1 MSTKARKIAIC
12 TRPLRSVAFAGRFQ
26 RKHRMMLRIFFA
38 AGPGNV
44 IGAHRHWR
52 DGVPDP
58 GQMSITFSSEFEAL
72 CAEILASAYIVSS
85 AGPAALITDGEFI
98 LEHRPKRKA
107 SGVFYHLN
115 EIKYCL
121 GLART
126 ARKFGADY
134 AILQS
139 GTTHYFA
146 MSLFRLFGIK
156 GIPVLHNTLWPSGF
170 PPSSRV
176 ARVVLFLDSLFFRW
190 GATAVLG
197 VSPECL
203 RQVDQATNGLHGPM
217 YQFMPQFD
225 PSLFVPSEPPP
236 FSDRF
241 KLLFAGRIS
250 ADKGVF
256 DLLQIMKIVEERW
269 GDRVILDV
277 CGDGPD
283 LTDLRSRCKG
293 EGLDHIVNIL
303 GFTAPE
309 QLRKLLTASHASIV
323 PTRSG
328 FAEGMAMTVIE
339 PILLGR
345 PVITNAV
352 VPALEVLRPACIEAE
367 TDSVESYVNA
377 VMKLASSP
385 ELYAQL
391 RNACVSLRPQFF
403 DRSKSSQS
411 ALHKAL
417 SFANAC

>member
-1 MSTKARKIAIC
+1 MN
-12 TRPLRSVAFAGRFQ
+12 
-26 RKHRMMLRIFFA
+26 LRIFFA

-44 IGAHRHWR
+44 ILAHEHWR
-52 DGVPDP
+52 AGVLDP

-72 CAEILASAYIVSS
+72 CAEIGASACIVSS
-85 AGPAALITDGEFI
+85 ASPAVSVKDGQFT
-98 LEHRPKRKA
+98 LEHRPKRKG
-107 SGVFYHLN
+107 SGLFYHLN

-121 GLART
+121 SLAKT
-126 ARKFGADY
+126 ARQFRADY

-156 GIPVLHNTLWPSGF
+156 VIPILHNALWPSGF
-170 PPSSRV
+170 RPSSWI
-176 ARVVLFLDSLFFRW
+176 ARAVLFADSLFFRW
-190 GATAVLG
+190 GATAILG

-203 RQVDQATNGLHGPM
+203 RQVDQVTNGIHGPL
-217 YQFMPQFD
+217 YQFTPQFE
-225 PSLFVPSEPPP
+225 PSFFIPREPPP
-236 FSDRF
+236 FADRF
-241 KLLFAGRIS
+241 KLLFAGRTA

-256 DLLQIMKIVEERW
+256 DLLQIMKIVEKELS
-269 GDRVILDV
+269 GRVTVDV

-283 LTDLRSRCKG
+283 LDDLRLQCRKD
-293 EGLDHIVNIL
+293 GLDHIVNIL

-309 QLRKLLTASHASIV
+309 QLRRLLVSSHASIV

-352 VPALEVLRPACIEAE
+352 VPALELLRPACIEAK
-367 TDSVESYVNA
+367 TDNIGSYANA
-377 VMKLASSP
+377 IINLATSP

-391 RNACVSLRPQFF
+391 RSACASLRPQFF

-411 ALHKAL
+411 ALREAL
-417 SFANAC
+417 SRSQPQARTYG